1 MASKL
6 LAVICL
12 QNLESSLL
20 FTSKS
25 SACLWLDVR
34 IYPVMLLMVIETI
47 VKWSC
52 SWHQRIEESA
62 ISG

>member
-20 FTSKS
+20 FTTKS
-25 SACLWLDVR
+25 SACLWLDVK
-34 IYPVMLLMVIETI
+34 IYLMLLMVIETI
-47 VKWSC
+47 
-52 SWHQRIEESA
+52 E
-62 ISG
+62 